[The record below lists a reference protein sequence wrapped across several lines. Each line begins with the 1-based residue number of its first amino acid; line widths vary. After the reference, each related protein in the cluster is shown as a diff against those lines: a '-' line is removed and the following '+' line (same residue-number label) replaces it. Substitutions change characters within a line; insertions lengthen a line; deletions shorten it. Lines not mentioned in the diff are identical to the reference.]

1 MSPWTSYY
9 LSSKEYYPLYLLS
22 GSTKFEWTH
31 QLIPLFFIISCCDT
45 WGIDIIFLSPT
56 IHIDSS
62 RKYEEFISVQLWS
75 NHSQPIQVAL
85 ISPSMTLSFFI
96 IIIYDCI
103 SRHSVGHMPNQHMYF
118 DTEKRWVQHL
128 NLLPFFIQIYVN
140 FDVHFVER
148 THTHMICT
156 YCVWQEKCTLHIT
169 KTAYELQIYPNDG
182 LHYCVDYNQWH
193 TIETFSSW
201 MQ

>member
-96 IIIYDCI
+96 IITIVFRATLSATCRTNICISTQRSDEYNTWIFCHFSFKFTSISMFILLNAHTLTWFVHTAFDRRSAHYILQKPHTNCKFIQTMDCI
-103 SRHSVGHMPNQHMYF
+103 IV
-118 DTEKRWVQHL
+118 
-128 NLLPFFIQIYVN
+128 
-140 FDVHFVER
+140 
-148 THTHMICT
+148 
-156 YCVWQEKCTLHIT
+156 
-169 KTAYELQIYPNDG
+169 
-182 LHYCVDYNQWH
+182 
-193 TIETFSSW
+193 
-201 MQ
+201 